1 MTDFLNISPLP
12 SYVDG
17 KPFPGKGSYTV
28 LDPHDTSK
36 EIQQVSSVTVDDI
49 PAVIEAAKK
58 ALPAWKAV
66 SGFQVFSLFS
76 SICQLFFIP
85 FSTILCSALFSRGL
99 HLTHFADFQTSVIE
113 RRNIFLKAAA
123 LLRERIPQYIGV
135 EHGETT
141 SSEGWSGF
149 DLTCAADQ

>member
-1 MTDFLNISPLP
+1 MTDFLNLSPLP

-17 KPFPGKGSYTV
+17 KAFEGKGSYTV

-36 EIQQVSSVTVDDI
+36 EVHKVSSVTVDDI
-49 PAVIEAAKK
+49 PAVIAAAAQ

-66 SGFQVFSLFS
+66 SGFQ
-76 SICQLFFIP
+76 LFFL
-85 FSTILCSALFSRGL
+85 FLSTLPCSGVPSRKL
-99 HLTHFADFQTSVIE
+99 HLTQSPLQTSVIE